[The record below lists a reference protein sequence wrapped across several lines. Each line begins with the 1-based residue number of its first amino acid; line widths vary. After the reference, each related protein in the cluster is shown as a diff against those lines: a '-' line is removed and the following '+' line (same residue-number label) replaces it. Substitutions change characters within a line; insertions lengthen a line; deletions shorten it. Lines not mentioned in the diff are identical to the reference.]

1 MIYILVL
8 YFFADE
14 NPIFQCDKVQLKS
27 VISGSYLQADDSQI
41 NAQGKK
47 TTTNSTFLVTKIKDG
62 TLALKTHDKRK
73 IISTLANEFVLVDNM
88 DDGYED
94 DSLFFVKGLSD
105 KKISLQIRDS
115 FYLSSDVN
123 GFISQRM
130 DSLDS
135 FVTPH
140 EMWTFRCFEG
150 KSL

>member
-1 MIYILVL
+1 MYL
-8 YFFADE
+8 FADE

-94 DSLFFVKGLSD
+94 NSMFIVKGLND
-105 KKISLQIRDS
+105 KKISLQSRDS

-123 GFISQRM
+123 GFISQGIISQ
-130 DSLDS
+130 DSA
-135 FVTPH
+135 VTTN
-140 EMWTFRCFEG
+140 EMWAFDCFEG